1 MFYDVLMDSQ
11 FRTQVHVSQFV
22 GELEHAARFLSDVDG
37 RVLGEILVRESV
49 KLVEPLV
56 VYDGFGC
63 SVRGCSVTVAGR
75 LAKRGCSR
83 SDTRCCSDSR
93 YWLKM
98 ALESVVSPER
108 SGPNASH
115 GIWCSGL
122 LQANATPK
130 RWQHTTV

>member
-63 SVRGCSVTVAGR
+63 SVRG
-75 LAKRGCSR
+75 
-83 SDTRCCSDSR
+83 
-93 YWLKM
+93 
-98 ALESVVSPER
+98 
-108 SGPNASH
+108 
-115 GIWCSGL
+115 
-122 LQANATPK
+122 
-130 RWQHTTV
+130 